1 MITVILQEYETSYPE
16 VRAMPAIHAHKLGL
30 SKAFYKVQLLGDFD
44 QVEFEYKA

>member
-1 MITVILQEYETSYPE
+1 MIKVIIQEHETSAPKT
-16 VRAMPAIHAHKLGL
+16 RTMPAIHAHNLGL